1 MRRKDGK
8 RKRPARRT
16 MPKYEYGFRNHPA
29 TAEYRHSACD
39 GVTPVNAK
47 RVVSLFAGCGGM
59 DLGFLGGFTHLG
71 QLFEALPFD
80 IVAAIDNSKDAVE
93 TYRLNLSDDAQVG
106 DLTKIKP
113 DDLPPADVLIGGFP
127 CQDFSSCGPKVGLR
141 GERGQLYTKL
151 ADYMQH
157 HMPAVVVGEN
167 VPHLARMANGEWL
180 ETILS
185 EFESIGYH
193 FDVWDLYAPDYGL
206 SQSRRRLF
214 LVGVR
219 DDLRGYPSKPAPSH
233 SNGIIPIDIALA
245 DLESVDDESV
255 TNQSQFYVASRASSG
270 GGQGDHTN
278 ERGKVSYCIRANS
291 RGRIQ
296 FHYSK
301 ERRLTVR
308 ECARLQ
314 AFPDEFVFPYST
326 QRNLSLIGNA
336 VPPILAHRVAASV
349 KAFLDGVDSSLGSPA
364 ICMKPTRVRQASFD
378 FQGAADG
385 RSKSA

>member
-16 MPKYEYGFRNHPA
+16 MPEYEYGFRDHPA
-29 TAEYRHSACD
+29 TAKYRHPACD
-39 GVTPVNAK
+39 GMTRADARK
-47 RVVSLFAGCGGM
+47 VVSLFAGCGGM
-59 DLGFLGGFTHLG
+59 DLGFMGGFTYLG
-71 QLFEALPFD
+71 QLYETLPFH
-80 IVAAIDNSKDAVE
+80 ILAAIDSSEDAVE
-93 TYRLNLSDDAQVG
+93 TYRLNISDDAQVG
-106 DLTKIKP
+106 DLKQIKP
-113 DDLPPADVLIGGFP
+113 EELPEAEVLIGGFP

-151 ADYMQH
+151 ADYMHQH
-157 HMPAVVVGEN
+157 KPAIVVGEN
-167 VPHLARMANGEWL
+167 VPHLARMANGQWL

-193 FDVWDLYAPDYGL
+193 FDVWNLYAPDYGL

-219 DDLRGYPSKPAPSH
+219 DDIKGYPAKPVPSH
-233 SNGIIPIDIALA
+233 AHSIIPIDEALQ

-255 TNQSQFYVASRASSG
+255 TNQSQYYVASRASSG

-278 ERGKVSYCIRANS
+278 ERGKVSYCIRANA

-301 ERRLTVR
+301 DRRLTVR

-336 VPPILAHRVAASV
+336 VPPILAHSVATAVS
-349 KAFLDGVDSSLGSPA
+349 KFLDQIGDSLASSA
-364 ICMKPTRVRQASFD
+364 ISTKPVRVRQASFE
-378 FQGAADG
+378 FHEPNAG
-385 RSKSA
+385 RSRSA